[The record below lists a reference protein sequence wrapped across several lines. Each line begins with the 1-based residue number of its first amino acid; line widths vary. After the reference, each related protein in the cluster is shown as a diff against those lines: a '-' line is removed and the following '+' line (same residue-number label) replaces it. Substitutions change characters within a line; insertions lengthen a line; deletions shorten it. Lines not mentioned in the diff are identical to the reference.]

1 MTPDAARTGRHWR
14 RRLTT
19 VASVAAAA
27 AVIASSTTVAGAT
40 PAIAAAAGCPKY
52 VAVMTPGTWETTA
65 AANPAV
71 PVGMLKTVGDALKA
85 KYGNDIDVRY
95 PAYSASAF
103 DQGRTYTDSKQT
115 GIDSINNILTSACA
129 TAKFLLAGYS
139 QGADAAGDVAAAIGN
154 SRGVIPAG
162 RILGV
167 GLVADPHQGTAGGTL
182 VGPKVDGQGIG
193 GVRPEGFGSL
203 APLVRQLCAP
213 TDLYCSTNA
222 GPDGLIAGLGKIL
235 ANPTAGASRSTTSTP
250 SAASTP
256 SASLTVGA
264 NTQGGVTGTST
275 TGAAGGQAGT
285 TSAAAT
291 AGSDFG
297 ASLVSDFSRVD
308 LAGAASTV
316 SGLSDRIGSLPNTVG
331 ASRTQSQVAGVEAS
345 ATSLA
350 NTLAPVA
357 DVASV
362 IAANPGIRSTLDS
375 AADGSPEKQTAG
387 VLDAL
392 DQIDLPATIAT
403 ATSIAD
409 GAASI
414 LGGTAA
420 SGSVTGAG
428 LADSAAT
435 LSGQIA
441 PLGSVTPDALTSATQ
456 VLSLLKPKTVVG
468 QIVNV
473 ATGFTSLDY
482 QGIVDN
488 LIALPQAV
496 AALDVQNAHR
506 IAGELNNQFA
516 PIVKMAAGIDLH
528 TLAGLVALIPDPSGS
543 AQIASLVLG
552 LLAGV
557 DVIRLANN
565 VGAIQEVGWNILETG
580 NLAAAAELL
589 PIGLDLASVA
599 VGVISGG
606 ASKTSPDQLGAQTQ
620 VSGQSAANG
629 QQAATGDFAGLAG
642 SLVSLA
648 SSPGAGDLTELVG
661 AGIDAATF
669 FASGAHQSYADFQ
682 IDSTGRSAL
691 QWLID
696 FFSQKIGA

>member
-1 MTPDAARTGRHWR
+1 MSRRTARAARR
-14 RRLTT
+14 RVVVTIGGVFAATSLVVSTT
-19 VASVAAAA
+19 APAG
-27 AVIASSTTVAGAT
+27 AVPAPTSASSCA
-40 PAIAAAAGCPKY
+40 KY

-65 AANPAV
+65 AANPTV

-85 KYGNDIDVRY
+85 KYGNQIDVLY

-103 DQGRTYTDSKQT
+103 DQGRTYADSRQT
-115 GIDSINNILTSACA
+115 GIDSINNILTAACA
-129 TAKFLLAGYS
+129 TSKFLLAGYS

-154 SRGVIPAG
+154 GRGVIPAA

-222 GPDGLIAGLGKIL
+222 GSDGLIAGLGKVL
-235 ANPTAGASRSTTSTP
+235 ANPTDSANTTSVPT
-250 SAASTP
+250 
-256 SASLTVGA
+256 SLTGGA
-264 NTQGGVTGTST
+264 TTQGGVTGAS
-275 TGAAGGQAGT
+275 AASNTGQAGT
-285 TSAAAT
+285 TAT
-291 AGSDFG
+291 TGAGSDFG
-297 ASLVSDFSRVD
+297 SSLVSDFSRVD

-316 SGLSDRIGSLPNTVG
+316 AGLSDRIAALPETIRANR
-331 ASRTQSQVAGVEAS
+331 SQSQVAGVEAS
-345 ATSLA
+345 ATSVA
-350 NTLAPVA
+350 NTLDPVA
-357 DVASV
+357 DIQSV
-362 IAANPGIRSTLDS
+362 IAANPGIRSSLDT
-375 AADGSPEKQTAG
+375 AADGTPERQTAT

-392 DQIDLPATIAT
+392 DQIDIPATIRT

-409 GAASI
+409 SASSI

-420 SGSVTGAG
+420 TTG
-428 LADSAAT
+428 LADSATT

-441 PLGSVTPDALTSATQ
+441 PLHAVAPDALTSATQ
-456 VLSLLKPKTVVG
+456 VLSLLKPRTVVG
-468 QIVNV
+468 QILNV
-473 ATGFTSLDY
+473 ATGFSSLDY
-482 QGIVDN
+482 QGIIAN
-488 LIALPQAV
+488 LIVLPQKV
-496 AALDVQNAHR
+496 AALDVHESHH

-516 PIVKMAAGIDLH
+516 PIVKMAAGVDLH
-528 TLAGLVALIPDPSGS
+528 TLSALVAMIPDPSGS

-552 LLAGV
+552 LLGNV
-557 DVIRLANN
+557 DVIRLAND
-565 VGAIQEVGWNILETG
+565 VGAIQEVGWKILETG

-599 VGVISGG
+599 VDVISGNG
-606 ASKTSPDQLGAQTQ
+606 SKTSVDQLGAQPQ
-620 VSGQSAANG
+620 VSGQSAAIG
-629 QQAATGDFAGLAG
+629 QQASTGDFAGLAG

-648 SSPGAGDLTELVG
+648 SSPGASDLTGLVG

-669 FASGAHQSYADFQ
+669 FASGAHQSYNDFQ
-682 IDSTGRSAL
+682 VDSTGRSAL

-696 FFSQKIGA
+696 FFTQKIGG

>member
-1 MTPDAARTGRHWR
+1 MTPDAAPTGHRWR
-14 RRLTT
+14 RRLTA
-19 VASVAAAA
+19 VGSVALAA
-27 AVIASSTTVAGAT
+27 AVILSSTTVAGAA
-40 PAIAAAAGCPKY
+40 PAKTATAGCAKY

-71 PVGMLKTVGDALKA
+71 PVGMLKTVGDALEA

-103 DQGRTYTDSKQT
+103 DQGRTYADSKQT

-154 SRGVIPAG
+154 GRGVVPAG

-222 GPDGLIAGLGKIL
+222 GSDGLIAGLGKIL
-235 ANPTAGASRSTTSTP
+235 ANPTSSTTAAAP
-250 SAASTP
+250 SAP
-256 SASLTVGA
+256 ASLTVGA
-264 NTQGGVTGTST
+264 NTQGGVTGT
-275 TGAAGGQAGT
+275 AGTVTAGQAGT
-285 TSAAAT
+285 TTARET

-297 ASLVSDFSRVD
+297 SSLVSDFSRVD

-316 SGLSDRIGSLPNTVG
+316 SGLSDRIGALPETVG
-331 ASRTQSQVAGVEAS
+331 ANRTQSQVAGVEAS

-350 NTLAPVA
+350 NTLGPVA

-362 IAANPGIRSTLDS
+362 IAANPGIRSSLDT

-414 LGGTAA
+414 LGRTTAGT
-420 SGSVTGAG
+420 GTG

-441 PLGSVTPDALTSATQ
+441 PLQSVAPDALTSATQ

-488 LIALPQAV
+488 LIALPQTV
-496 AALDVQNAHR
+496 SALDVQNAHR

-552 LLAGV
+552 LLGNV

-565 VGAIQEVGWNILETG
+565 VGAIQEVGWKILETG

-606 ASKTSPDQLGAQTQ
+606 GSKTGPDQLGAQTQ
-620 VSGQSAANG
+620 VSGQSAAIG
-629 QQAATGDFAGLAG
+629 QQVSTGDFAGLAG

-669 FASGAHQSYADFQ
+669 FASGAHQSYADFK

-696 FFSQKIGA
+696 FFTQKIGV

>member
-27 AVIASSTTVAGAT
+27 AVIASSTTVAGAA
-40 PAIAAAAGCPKY
+40 PARAAAAECPKY

-71 PVGMLKTVGDALKA
+71 PVGMLKTVGNALKA

-103 DQGRTYTDSKQT
+103 DQGRTYADSKQT

-139 QGADAAGDVAAAIGN
+139 QGADAVGDVAAQIGN

-222 GPDGLIAGLGKIL
+222 GSDGLIAGLGKIL
-235 ANPTAGASRSTTSTP
+235 ANPTAGSTTST
-250 SAASTP
+250 SASSTP

-264 NTQGGVTGTST
+264 NTQGGVTGPST
-275 TGAAGGQAGT
+275 TSAAGGQAST
-285 TSAAAT
+285 TTAAAT

-316 SGLSDRIGSLPNTVG
+316 SGLSDRIGSLPDTVG
-331 ASRTQSQVAGVEAS
+331 ANRTQSQVAGVEAS

-420 SGSVTGAG
+420 SGSVTGTG

-441 PLGSVTPDALTSATQ
+441 PLGSVAPDALTSATQ

-552 LLAGV
+552 LLGNV
-557 DVIRLANN
+557 DVIRLAND
-565 VGAIQEVGWNILETG
+565 VGAIQEVGWKILETG

-599 VGVISGG
+599 VGVISGS

-620 VSGQSAANG
+620 VSGQSAAIG
-629 QQAATGDFAGLAG
+629 QQASTGDFAGLAG

-661 AGIDAATF
+661 AGIDATTF

-696 FFSQKIGA
+696 FFTQKIGA